1 MHAQFDNR
9 KSESTVF
16 ARESNSRHF
25 GCYLAITP
33 QQTSIIYYCFFFL
46 SVKQCYLCLMQKQL
60 RNIFFAKKKTI
71 FTRISMWKFLLIKHL
86 YKLMK
91 YILWRTVTAES
102 WKCFLIWRLINTMLI
117 NKSHWSATST
127 QVKIMQ
133 LPWKRQRLISW
144 KEQ

>member
-1 MHAQFDNR
+1 MHAQFVNR
-9 KSESTVF
+9 KSESTVWCGNQTLDTLG
-16 ARESNSRHF
+16 ATSQLHHSRLQS
-25 GCYLAITP
+25 YITV
-33 QQTSIIYYCFFFL
+33 FFIL
-46 SVKQCYLCLMQKQL
+46 NVKQFYLCLMQKQL

-102 WKCFLIWRLINTMLI
+102 RKCFLIWRLINTMLI

-133 LPWKRQRLISW
+133 LPRKRQRLISW